1 MVSPK
6 KRGRGARHPHPLVV
20 WTNGQT
26 VGEWSV
32 REGEHR
38 FQYAEEWIAS
48 PAARR
53 LSLSL
58 PITPGNLPVRGP
70 VVQNYFDN
78 LLPDNDNIRRRLQ
91 GKFAT
96 ASTDAF
102 DLLTAIGRECVGAVQ
117 LLPPGAQPT
126 GFDRIEAEPLDDA
139 GVEQAINA
147 SLAVGRVLGQR
158 DDDAFRISIAG
169 AQEKTALLRRGEAW
183 FRPLGATPTTH
194 ILKLPLGLVGN
205 MQADMHGSV
214 ENEWLC
220 ARIMAAFGLP
230 TARCEIATFGQ
241 RKALL
246 VRRFDRA
253 LQNAGTDT
261 EWIARLPQE
270 DFCQAL
276 GVPGAQK
283 YETDGGPGMR
293 DILRVLDASAQAVE
307 DKTAFV
313 KAQMVF
319 WLLAATDG
327 HAKNFS
333 LFLERGDGYR
343 LAPFYD
349 VLSAWPI
356 IGNGAN
362 QLARQKAKLAMALR
376 AKSAHWGLADIQARH
391 WDGVA
396 KLAGLGDARALCEEL
411 LAQLPEVLRTVESE
425 LPDDFP
431 AALAQAI
438 FDGMKSTAQRLY
450 DTDTA
455 E

>member
-1 MVSPK
+1 MSSPK
-6 KRGRGARHPHPLVV
+6 KRRGARHPDPLVA
-20 WTNGQT
+20 WCNGQV

-38 FQYAEEWIAS
+38 FQYAQAWATSAS
-48 PAARR
+48 ATP

-58 PITPGNLPVRGP
+58 PLTPDNAPHTGPAVR
-70 VVQNYFDN
+70 NWFDN
-78 LLPDNDNIRRRLQ
+78 LLPDSEAIRQRWR
-91 GKFAT
+91 
-96 ASTDAF
+96 ASIRQPEGDAF
-102 DLLTAIGRECVGAVQ
+102 DLLTVYGKDCAGAVQ
-117 LLPPGAQPT
+117 MLAPGLQPT
-126 GFDRIEAEPLDDA
+126 GVDRIEADVLDDA
-139 GVEQAINA
+139 AM
-147 SLAVGRVLGQR
+147 GRVI
-158 DDDAFRISIAG
+158 DAATAIDRAGDASRVALAG

-194 ILKLPLGLVGN
+194 ILKLQSGNVGLVGN
-205 MQADMHGSV
+205 LQADMQQSV

-220 ARIMAAFGLP
+220 SRVMTAFGLP
-230 TARCEIATFGQ
+230 TAQCDIATFGQ
-241 RKALL
+241 RKVL
-246 VRRFDRA
+246 VVQRFDRA
-253 LQNAGTDT
+253 LQDAGTDA

-276 GVPGAQK
+276 GVFGAQK
-283 YETDGGPGMR
+283 YEADGGPGMR
-293 DILRVLDASAQAVE
+293 DILRVLDASANALA

-333 LFLERGDGYR
+333 LFLERGGGYR
-343 LAPFYD
+343 LTPFYD

-356 IGNGAN
+356 IGGGAN

-396 KLAGLGDARALCEEL
+396 KLAGLGDARALCDEL
-411 LAQLPEVLRTVESE
+411 LQQLPGVLRTVTSE
-425 LPDDFP
+425 LPPDFP
-431 AALAQAI
+431 PTLATAI
-438 FDGMKSTAQRLY
+438 FDGMTTTAQRLH
-450 DTDTA
+450 DTEPA
-455 E
+455 P